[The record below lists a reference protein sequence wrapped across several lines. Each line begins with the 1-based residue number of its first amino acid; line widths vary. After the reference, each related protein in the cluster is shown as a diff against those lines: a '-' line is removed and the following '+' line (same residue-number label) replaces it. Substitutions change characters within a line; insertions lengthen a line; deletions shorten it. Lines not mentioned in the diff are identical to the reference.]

1 MDLNDLTFRD
11 TYIHTILHP
20 ITRDPVL
27 HKDGDPQTIT
37 LYGSD
42 SKGYRNAL
50 AEVARLGVD
59 DADER
64 LMAFLALITTA
75 WHVYAG
81 GADAKLEDAKKVYG
95 AMPSQIRDQI
105 FAAASERANFFAG
118 PSTGS

>member
-11 TYIHTILHP
+11 TYTHTIAHP
-20 ITRDPVL
+20 VTKDPVP
-27 HKDGDPQTIT
+27 HKDGAPQTVP
-37 LYGSD
+37 LFGAE

-50 AEVARLGVD
+50 AEVARLGIE

-64 LMAFLALITTA
+64 LAAFLALITIA

-81 GADAKLEDAKKVYG
+81 KSDAKLENARQVYA

-105 FAAASERANFFAG
+105 FSAASERANFFAG
-118 PSTGS
+118 PSTSS

>member
-11 TYIHTILHP
+11 TYTHTILHP
-20 ITRDPVL
+20 ITKDPVL
-27 HKDGDPQTIT
+27 HKDGAPQTVT

-50 AEVARLGVD
+50 ADVARLGIED
-59 DADER
+59 PDER
-64 LMAFLALITTA
+64 LVAFLALITID

-81 GADAKLEDAKKVYG
+81 GADAKLADAKKVYG
-95 AMPSQIRDQI
+95 AMPPQIRDQI
-105 FAAASERANFFAG
+105 FGAASERANFFAG

>member
-11 TYIHTILHP
+11 TYTHTILHP
-20 ITRDPVL
+20 ITRDPVQ
-27 HKDGDPQTIT
+27 HKDGDPQTVT

-50 AEVARLGVD
+50 AEVARLGID
-59 DADER
+59 DPDER

-81 GADAKLEDAKKVYG
+81 GSDAKLEDAKKVYG

>member
-11 TYIHTILHP
+11 TYTHTILHP
-20 ITRDPVL
+20 ITKDPVL
-27 HKDGDPQTIT
+27 HKDGVPQTVT
-37 LYGSD
+37 LYGAE

-50 AEVARLGVD
+50 AEVARLGID

-64 LMAFLALITTA
+64 LAAFLALITTA

-81 GADAKLEDAKKVYG
+81 GADAKLADAKKVYA

-105 FAAASERANFFAG
+105 FTAASERANFFAG